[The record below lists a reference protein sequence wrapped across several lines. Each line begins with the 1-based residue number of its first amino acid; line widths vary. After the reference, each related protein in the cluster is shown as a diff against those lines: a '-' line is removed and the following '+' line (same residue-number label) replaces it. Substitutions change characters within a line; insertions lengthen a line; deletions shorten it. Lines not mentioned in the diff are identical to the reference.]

1 MKNLIAIA
9 AVSAL
14 LAIPSIANA
23 GDAAAGAAV
32 GAGTGAATGLVV
44 GGPVGA
50 AVGAGVGGVVG
61 ASAADNDHHRRVEE
75 HVIVEHPREPVTERN
90 CISDSRGNS
99 DCTTVRR

>member
-1 MKNLIAIA
+1 MKKFIAIA
-9 AVSAL
+9 AFSVL
-14 LAIPSIANA
+14 LAIPSIASAEDA
-23 GDAAAGAAV
+23 GAGAAV
-32 GAGTGAATGLVV
+32 GAGTGAATGFVV

-61 ASAADNDHHRRVEE
+61 ASAADKDHRRVEE